1 MEALAL
7 SFDSHAF
14 RIGASRKHCD
24 FSKTRLFFLDFWF
37 IFLCLFLV
45 LMDLLGVACGRLRSF
60 AIFGLYGMFGVHGTS
75 GGFFVFGVAWGCRG
89 CVRFLGLSLVSW
101 ASLGGLG
108 LLRLDL

>member
-1 MEALAL
+1 MLFGLGPA
-7 SFDSHAF
+7 
-14 RIGASRKHCD
+14 ASTEISLKLGC
-24 FSKTRLFFLDFWF
+24 SSWIFWF

-75 GGFFVFGVAWGCRG
+75 GGFLVFGVAWGCRG
-89 CVRFLGLSLVSW
+89 CVRFLGLFLVSW